1 LDLYVQ
7 LHNDF
12 TMLKSWFWVQKI
24 QSTRGDIRILMFRV
38 FTNID
43 SCFSLVFFLFL
54 HWLSS
59 FFLVSFVFSSFLGL
73 FETPTILTE
82 SSCYCWSCSRNWVC
96 WLMYAIDLYS
106 HHLVET
112 GPQFLLSVWPCVRVG
127 FPLSAV
133 LWYVF
138 KSEFL
143 IMGCL
148 SILLNYKH
156 GEFIR
161 IFMKIS
167 SSI

>member
-1 LDLYVQ
+1 
-7 LHNDF
+7 
-12 TMLKSWFWVQKI
+12 MSKSWFWVQNI
-24 QSTRGDIRILMFRV
+24 QSRQGDIGILMFRV

-43 SCFSLVFFLFL
+43 SWFSLVFFLFL
-54 HWLSS
+54 YSVFLFLWSS
-59 FFLVSFVFSSFLGL
+59 FFLVSFVFSSFLEL

-112 GPQFLLSVWPCVRVG
+112 GPQFLLSVWPCIRVG

-148 SILLNYKH
+148 SILLNHKH